1 MADNKA
7 KYGIRHYA
15 SMNGSGRPPIVEGFV
30 ATAYQPALSG
40 TDVGLSI
47 GDPVSLL
54 ATGYYAL
61 AEDVNTDFR
70 LFGVIAGFANVKVDS
85 NGKARPASYYPGGTT
100 YLTEANRTKL
110 LIMPFG
116 RDYWEMDVAGQA
128 GTTYAEWI
136 ALIGLNANL
145 EYALDTSNPDR
156 PRAKPV
162 LSATMATTTQ
172 AMFRA
177 VGISK
182 TMLNQDYSGANVKL
196 LVQLNTGAEPAIG
209 VAGTAGL

>member
-1 MADNKA
+1 MADNTA

-15 SMNGSGRPPIVEGFV
+15 SMSGSGRPPIVEGFV
-30 ATAYQPALSG
+30 ATAYQPNISA

-47 GDPVSLL
+47 GDPVALL

-61 AEDVNTDFR
+61 AEDVNTDDR

-85 NGKARPASYYPGGTT
+85 NQKSRPASYFPGGTT
-100 YLTEANRTKL
+100 YTTEANRTKL

-116 RDYWEMDVAGQA
+116 RDIWEMDVAGQA

-136 ALIGLNANL
+136 ALVGLNADL
-145 EYALDTSNPDR
+145 EYALDASNPDR

-162 LSATMATTTQ
+162 LSATMATTQ
-172 AMFRA
+172 ASNFRC

-182 TMLNQDYSGANVKL
+182 TMLNQDFSGANVKL
-196 LVQLNTGAEPAIG
+196 LVQLNTGSEPMLGPAG
-209 VAGTAGL
+209 VVGL

>member
-1 MADNKA
+1 MADNTA
-7 KYGIRHYA
+7 RYGFRFYA
-15 SMNGSGRPPIVEGFV
+15 SMTGGGRPPIVEGYV
-30 ATAYQPALSG
+30 ATAYQPNVSA

-61 AEDVNTDFR
+61 AEDVNTDDR

-85 NGKARPASYYPGGTT
+85 NQKARPASYYPGGTT
-100 YLTEANRTKL
+100 YTTEANRTKL

-116 RDYWEMDVAGQA
+116 RDIWEVDCAGQA
-128 GTTYAEWI
+128 ATTFAGWI
-136 ALIGLNANL
+136 ALYGLNADL
-145 EYALDTSNPDR
+145 EYALDATNPDR

-162 LSATMATTTQ
+162 LSATLATTQ
-172 AMFRA
+172 ASNFRF

-182 TMLNQDYSGANVKL
+182 TMLNQDLAGANVKA
-196 LVQLNTGAEPAIG
+196 LVQLNTGSEPMLGPAG
-209 VAGTAGL
+209 VVGL